1 MKSTALERSR
11 AAKWGWTAFLA
22 AVLGGQTRVAA
33 AGPEL
38 QLDPQA
44 LRETIRIT
52 VDGFSYPVLAPPY
65 RRPIIRPHAGGSSV
79 DGGGSIEEP
88 EASSGFCAL
97 DPDEACVGGSG
108 LRRLL
113 RFDVLVHNRGDADM
127 VLGNPY
133 AHPELYM
140 FSKCHG
146 HYHFKDASTY
156 ELLDADGTVV
166 VTGRKQG
173 FCMMDSV
180 PSEPGTTPVKRY
192 DCNYQGISKGMADLY
207 DANRDCQWV
216 DITDVPPGRYALRV
230 VWDPLEQL
238 ADGSRDDNEVVT
250 PVVIPPPGDAPPR
263 VLSIVAPQPGQRLS
277 PGLPTRISWTAS
289 DDVGLGSEEV
299 WLSLDGGA
307 TWKQLVG
314 DVPPSRSYWNWNVPT
329 DISSDDARIRVV
341 ARDKSAQRGEL
352 ASGRFSIQRMPSPL
366 RRVPG

>member
-1 MKSTALERSR
+1 MSETMGGGGAADRSIRTWNAHTGAAL
-11 AAKWGWTAFLA
+11 
-22 AVLGGQTRVAA
+22 
-33 AGPEL
+33 
-38 QLDPQA
+38 
-44 LRETIRIT
+44 
-52 VDGFSYPVLAPPY
+52 
-65 RRPIIRPHAGGSSV
+65 SSV
-79 DGGGSIEEP
+79 DAG
-88 EASSGFCAL
+88 AQVTAL
-97 DPDEACVGGSG
+97 TWAP
-108 LRRLL
+108 
-113 RFDVLVHNRGDADM
+113 
-127 VLGNPY
+127 
-133 AHPELYM
+133 
-140 FSKCHG
+140 
-146 HYHFKDASTY
+146 
-156 ELLDADGTVV
+156 
-166 VTGRKQG
+166 
-173 FCMMDSV
+173 
-180 PSEPGTTPVKRY
+180 
-192 DCNYQGISKGMADLY
+192 
-207 DANRDCQWV
+207 
-216 DITDVPPGRYALRV
+216 
-230 VWDPLEQL
+230 L